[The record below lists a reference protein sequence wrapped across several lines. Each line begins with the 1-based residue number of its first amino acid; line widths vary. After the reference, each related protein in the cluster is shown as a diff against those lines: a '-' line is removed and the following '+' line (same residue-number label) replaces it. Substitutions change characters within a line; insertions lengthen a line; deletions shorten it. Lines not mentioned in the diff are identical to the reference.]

1 MTSKAPEAWFVMLK
15 DEAAAGKVIVR
26 LKPFLRFSRRMDK
39 QLANLERRIQEAMP
53 QLARRGKSGRERW
66 GRK

>member
-1 MTSKAPEAWFVMLK
+1 MLK
-15 DEAAAGKVIVR
+15 DEAAAGRVVVP

-39 QLANLERRIQEAMP
+39 QIAKLQRRICKAMP
-53 QLARRGKSGRERW
+53 QLARRGQSRREQW